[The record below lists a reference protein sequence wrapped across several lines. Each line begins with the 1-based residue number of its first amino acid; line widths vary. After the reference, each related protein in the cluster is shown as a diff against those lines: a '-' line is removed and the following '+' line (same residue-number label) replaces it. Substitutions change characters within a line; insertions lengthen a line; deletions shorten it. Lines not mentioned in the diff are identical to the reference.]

1 MRVRFRNVVIIA
13 GVFLVL
19 IMLYVVWKYEQI
31 NSYGRSIKPVK
42 SDAIIVLGAAVVG
55 EDQPSPVLQ
64 ERLNSALTLYRQ
76 HYAPVF
82 ILTGGQGEGEPIAEA
97 EASQRYLESK
107 GVPSAAMY
115 LDNQSKNTWENL
127 FNAKQIMQKQGMHTA
142 IIVTD
147 FYHQERAQLYAREL
161 GMDTSGYV
169 GQIPPMTN
177 PKETLREV
185 IAITLEIH

>member
-1 MRVRFRNVVIIA
+1 
-13 GVFLVL
+13 
-19 IMLYVVWKYEQI
+19 MLYVVWKYEQI

-82 ILTGGQGEGEPIAEA
+82 ILTGGQGGGEPIAEA
-97 EASQRYLESK
+97 EASQRYLGSK
-107 GVPSAAMY
+107 GVPAAAMY

>member
-1 MRVRFRNVVIIA
+1 MHVRFRNVAIIA
-13 GVFLVL
+13 GVFLAL
-19 IMLYVVWKYEQI
+19 IMLYVGWKYEQI

-42 SDAIIVLGAAVVG
+42 SDAIIVLGASVVG

-64 ERLNSALTLYRQ
+64 ERLNSALTLYHQ

-107 GVPSAAMY
+107 GVPSAVMY

-177 PKETLREV
+177 PKQTLREV

>member
-1 MRVRFRNVVIIA
+1 MRVRFRNVAIIA
-13 GVFLVL
+13 GVFLAL
-19 IMLYVVWKYEQI
+19 IILYVGWKYEQI

-42 SDAIIVLGAAVVG
+42 SNAIIVLGASVVG
-55 EDQPSPVLQ
+55 ENQPSPVLQ
-64 ERLNSALTLYRQ
+64 ERLNSALTLYQQ

-107 GVPSAAMY
+107 GVPSAVMY

-161 GMDTSGYV
+161 GMETSGYV

-177 PKETLREV
+177 PKQTLREV

>member
-1 MRVRFRNVVIIA
+1 MRIRFRNVVIIA
-13 GVFLVL
+13 GAFLVL
-19 IMLYVVWKYEQI
+19 IMLYVGWKYEQI

-55 EDQPSPVLQ
+55 EDKPSPVLQ

-97 EASQRYLESK
+97 EASQRYLGSK

-127 FNAKQIMQKQGMHTA
+127 FNAKQIMQKQGIHTA

-147 FYHQERAQLYAREL
+147 FYHQERAQLYSREL

>member
-1 MRVRFRNVVIIA
+1 LRVRFRNVAIIA
-13 GVFLVL
+13 GVFLAL
-19 IMLYVVWKYEQI
+19 IMLYVGWKYEQI

-42 SDAIIVLGAAVVG
+42 SDAIIVLGASVVG

-76 HYAPVF
+76 YYAPVF
-82 ILTGGQGEGEPIAEA
+82 ILTGGQGEDEPIAEA

-107 GVPSAAMY
+107 GVPSAVMY

-147 FYHQERAQLYAREL
+147 YYHQERAQLYAREL

>member
-1 MRVRFRNVVIIA
+1 LRVRFRNVVIIA
-13 GVFLVL
+13 GVFLAL
-19 IMLYVVWKYEQI
+19 IMLYVGWKYEQI

-115 LDNQSKNTWENL
+115 LDNQSKNTWENV

-169 GQIPPMTN
+169 GRIPPRTN

-185 IAITLEIH
+185 IAITLERH

>member
-1 MRVRFRNVVIIA
+1 LRVRFRKVAIIA
-13 GVFLVL
+13 GVFLAL
-19 IMLYVVWKYEQI
+19 IMLYVGWKYEQI

-42 SDAIIVLGAAVVG
+42 SDAIIVLGALVVG
-55 EDQPSPVLQ
+55 ADQPSPVLQ

-76 HYAPVF
+76 HYAPIF
-82 ILTGGQGEGEPIAEA
+82 ILTGGQGEDEPIAEA
-97 EASQRYLESK
+97 EASKRYLESK
-107 GVPSAAMY
+107 GIPSAVMY

-127 FNAKQIMQKQGMHTA
+127 YNAKQIMQKQGMHTA

-147 FYHQERAQLYAREL
+147 YYHQERAQLYAHEL

-169 GQIPPMTN
+169 EQIPPKTN

>member
-1 MRVRFRNVVIIA
+1 LRVRFRNVVIIA

-82 ILTGGQGEGEPIAEA
+82 ILTGGQGEGERITEA
-97 EASQRYLESK
+97 EASKRYLESK
-107 GVPSAAMY
+107 GVPSAVMY

-147 FYHQERAQLYAREL
+147 YYHQERAQLYAREL

>member
-19 IMLYVVWKYEQI
+19 ITLYVVWKYEQI

-55 EDQPSPVLQ
+55 KDQPSPVLQ
-64 ERLNSALTLYRQ
+64 ERLTSALTLYRQ
-76 HYAPVF
+76 HYASSF
-82 ILTGGQGEGEPIAEA
+82 ILTGGQGVGESIAEA

-107 GVPSAAMY
+107 GVPSAVMY
-115 LDNQSKNTWENL
+115 LDNKSKNTWENL

-161 GMDTSGYV
+161 GMNTSGYV

-185 IAITLEIH
+185 IAITLERH

>member
-1 MRVRFRNVVIIA
+1 LRVRFRNVVIIA

-107 GVPSAAMY
+107 GVPPAAMY

-147 FYHQERAQLYAREL
+147 YYHQERAQLYAREL

>member
-1 MRVRFRNVVIIA
+1 
-13 GVFLVL
+13 
-19 IMLYVVWKYEQI
+19 
-31 NSYGRSIKPVK
+31 
-42 SDAIIVLGAAVVG
+42 
-55 EDQPSPVLQ
+55 
-64 ERLNSALTLYRQ
+64 
-76 HYAPVF
+76 
-82 ILTGGQGEGEPIAEA
+82 
-97 EASQRYLESK
+97 
-107 GVPSAAMY
+107 
-115 LDNQSKNTWENL
+115 
-127 FNAKQIMQKQGMHTA
+127 MQKQGIHTA

>member
-13 GVFLVL
+13 VVFLAL
-19 IMLYVVWKYEQI
+19 IMLYVGWKYEQI

-42 SDAIIVLGAAVVG
+42 SDAIIVLGAAVMRN
-55 EDQPSPVLQ
+55 DQPSLVLQ

-107 GVPSAAMY
+107 GVPSAAMH
-115 LDNQSKNTWENL
+115 LDNRSKNTWENL
-127 FNAKQIMQKQGMHTA
+127 LNAKQIMQKQGMHTA

-147 FYHQERAQLYAREL
+147 FYHQERAQLYAPEL

-169 GQIPPMTN
+169 GRIPPRTN

-185 IAITLEIH
+185 IAITLERH

>member
-1 MRVRFRNVVIIA
+1 MRIRFRNVVIIV
-13 GVFLVL
+13 GLFLVL
-19 IMLYVVWKYEQI
+19 ITLYVGWKYEQI

-42 SDAIIVLGAAVVG
+42 SDAIIVLGAAVMRN
-55 EDQPSPVLQ
+55 DQPSPVLQ
-64 ERLNSALTLYRQ
+64 ERLDSALTLYHE

-115 LDNQSKNTWENL
+115 LDNRSKNTWENL
-127 FNAKQIMQKQGMHTA
+127 FDAKQIMQKQGMHTA

-169 GQIPPMTN
+169 GRIPPRTN
-177 PKETLREV
+177 PRETLREV
-185 IAITLEIH
+185 IAITLERH